1 MKTTAKIN
9 RRQIKCGVAPNG
21 KGATSHGRPKDW
33 ERSDFWR
40 TEPKGHGTLDEL
52 ERRLAAL

>member
-1 MKTTAKIN
+1 MKTTAKIT
-9 RRQIKCGVAPNG
+9 RRQTKCGVKTV

-40 TEPKGHGTLDEL
+40 TEQKGHGTLDEL
-52 ERRLAAL
+52 ERRLAAI